1 MGREAWLQVWGQALW
16 GLGGKERASDQKS
29 ENLALRPS
37 HAICWHCQCL
47 HLRNGVIA
55 HVGWGHVERTGAM
68 GLPGPG
74 PKLAEGGWVLS
85 SVS

>member
-47 HLRNGVIA
+47 HL
-55 HVGWGHVERTGAM
+55 
-68 GLPGPG
+68 
-74 PKLAEGGWVLS
+74 
-85 SVS
+85 